1 MRFDLRR
8 YLRFLYIALFKG
20 GDPEARLTP
29 RRVLWLLFFYTL
41 FPLYE
46 IWTWLAFRLDNVLFP
61 EYRQVSIEAPVFI
74 VGNPR
79 SGTTFFQRLLS
90 QDKGHFTWMRTWEM
104 LLAPS
109 ITQRR
114 LYRGLAALDRRL
126 GKPVHAL
133 VLRLQAKWQAANA
146 LHTIALRR
154 PEEDEYI
161 FLHIWST
168 VMVWLFSGFLDYVDD
183 WAYFDQRIPP
193 RDKKRVMDFYARC
206 IRRHQY
212 VHGTEGK
219 FYLAKNPS
227 FCPKIETLRAT
238 FPDAKFIVLVRNPLD
253 MVPSFIHILNFTW
266 QVMGDPVV
274 AHNGYPKVLDLI
286 EHWYTYP
293 LSRLEDAPEDQAV
306 VVNFEEMVA
315 DPDRT
320 VRSIYDRFGWQVSPA
335 YGEALHQAT
344 IRSRNHEGHPPYDIA
359 AMGLTREQ
367 IVTRYAEIF
376 ERFGFDTRAPEAHDT
391 ASANGIHTEEDR

>member
-8 YLRFLYIALFKG
+8 YLRFLYIALFEG
-20 GDPEARLTP
+20 GDLRARLAP
-29 RRVLWLLFFYTL
+29 KRLLWLLFFYTL

-46 IWTWLAFRLDNVLFP
+46 IWTWIAFNLDNLLFP
-61 EYRQVSIEAPVFI
+61 GYREVSIEAPVFI

-90 QDKGHFTWMRTWEM
+90 QDRGHFTWMRTWEM
-104 LLAPS
+104 LFAPS

-114 LYRGLAALDRRL
+114 VYHELSALDRRL
-126 GKPVHAL
+126 GGPVHAL
-133 VLRLQAKWQAANA
+133 IRRLQAKWQAANG
-146 LHTIALRR
+146 LHTVALRR
-154 PEEDEYI
+154 PEEDEYV

-183 WAYFDQRIPP
+183 WAHFDQRVPP
-193 RDKKRVMDFYARC
+193 RDQKRVMDFYAGC

-227 FCPKIETLRAT
+227 FCPKIETLRET

-266 QVMGDPVV
+266 MVLGDPVL
-274 AHNGYPKVLDLI
+274 ARSGYPKVLDLV

-293 LSRLEDAPEDQAV
+293 LDRLADAPEDQTV
-306 VVNFEEMVA
+306 VVNFNEMVA

-320 VRSIYDRFGWQVSPA
+320 VRAIYDRFGWGVSPTYA
-335 YGEALHQAT
+335 EALHQAT
-344 IRSRNHEGHPPYDIA
+344 IRSRDYEGHPPYDIV

-367 IVTRYAEIF
+367 LVNRYHPIF
-376 ERFGFDTRAPEAHDT
+376 ERFGFDTRAPEVRNAEPVCERP
-391 ASANGIHTEEDR
+391 TEEDA